1 MYNSECHDND
11 NKINNNGNDDGG
23 DIWVPLLPYQ
33 YHISI
38 ISLKKQG
45 NAKYFLEVA
54 WEIFPISE
62 VK

>member
-1 MYNSECHDND
+1 MYDSECHDND

-38 ISLKKQG
+38 ISLKNKVML
-45 NAKYFLEVA
+45 NISWKWPEKYFPYL
-54 WEIFPISE
+54 
-62 VK
+62 K